1 MNQKTYEVTPKAT
14 PGTPNPI
21 DVQPPPQSRHLATQH
36 KKKPPNPPLQVSCRN
51 CSNFSR
57 LGTNAYYSVKTCV
70 DCGKVERTKKEI
82 QPTENPLTCKH
93 LQTDKRGSSA
103 KVSRVFCLQCGT
115 FVDEMP
121 QEEANRRKGTAEDV
135 KSLPSAAFDVTESVV
150 RRELEGTLLSTY
162 EAATIMDQFKS
173 ECEVEL
179 TNNQCMRAGTMFD
192 ILLNAIEGML
202 EDREEAQ
209 GHALVALSP
218 MEDELECG
226 DLPAVDVLRDHHVW
240 AVLDEGCNSTIC
252 GQVWLKNASEKFHSI
267 GFKVHE
273 SDGEDTKT
281 FRGLSGEIKTNG
293 KHRLPFIITTDAHG
307 KDRFLSGVMETYS
320 VGGTGDMTPLLLS
333 KHAQAA
339 LGLVKDM
346 QNNRC
351 TIGLNGPS
359 VDLACAKG
367 SGLTCMCLSKG
378 FQELGTRFIPRQI
391 RELAIGGEAACK
403 SPAAFTGEMASTNL
417 MVLTAGTDF
426 SIPLQA
432 YDTRY
437 DQKSTEN
444 LRKFLKC
451 EQHVILTV
459 NVMHLGDPQHDPNL
473 RGHIGTHP

>member
-1 MNQKTYEVTPKAT
+1 M
-14 PGTPNPI
+14 
-21 DVQPPPQSRHLATQH
+21 
-36 KKKPPNPPLQVSCRN
+36 
-51 CSNFSR
+51 
-57 LGTNAYYSVKTCV
+57 
-70 DCGKVERTKKEI
+70 
-82 QPTENPLTCKH
+82 TCKH
-93 LQTDKRGSSA
+93 LHTDKRGSSA

-121 QEEANRRKGTAEDV
+121 REEANRRKGVAEDV
-135 KSLPSAAFDVTESVV
+135 KSLQSAAFDVTESVV
-150 RRELEGTLLSTY
+150 RHELEGTLLNAF
-162 EAATIMDQFKS
+162 EAATILDQFKC
-173 ECEVEL
+173 ECEMEL
-179 TNNQCMRAGTMFD
+179 TNHECIRAGTMFD
-192 ILLNAIEGML
+192 ILRNAIEGA
-202 EDREEAQ
+202 REEREGPQ
-209 GHALVALSP
+209 GHALMALSP

-226 DLPAVDVLRDHHVW
+226 DLPVVDVLRDDHVW

-273 SDGEDTKT
+273 SDDGDAKT

-351 TIGLNGPS
+351 SIGLNGPS

-367 SGLTCMCLSKG
+367 SGLTCICLSKG

-391 RELAIGGEAACK
+391 RELAICGEAACRA
-403 SPAAFTGEMASTNL
+403 PAAFTGEMASANL
-417 MVLTAGTDF
+417 M
-426 SIPLQA
+426 SW
-432 YDTRY
+432 
-437 DQKSTEN
+437 S
-444 LRKFLKC
+444 
-451 EQHVILTV
+451 
-459 NVMHLGDPQHDPNL
+459 
-473 RGHIGTHP
+473 